1 MFNLRFFEKSLDRV
15 VFFAFFMQCVKTDS
29 RETMKRIIRR
39 YSNRKMYDPQAR
51 RSITLSGIASLLRR
65 GVQVQ
70 VLDHPTGTD
79 ITSLTLSKVLLEQE
93 KKREASPWGS
103 FLFQE
108 LIRQRGSALLELAE
122 KSLSASLEVLGTA
135 EGRLRE
141 MVRVL
146 VNSRKIEHRE
156 GQKLLEKGLQRL
168 AESKVDL
175 QSQWE
180 KVLRRMMPEVDTP
193 LESEIV
199 DLSENLGGPDQIDSA
214 SLGWGRKKSRRQKA
228 GR

>member
-1 MFNLRFFEKSLDRV
+1 
-15 VFFAFFMQCVKTDS
+15 
-29 RETMKRIIRR
+29 MKRIIRR
-39 YSNRKMYDPQAR
+39 YANRKMYDPQAR

-70 VLDHPTGTD
+70 VLDHPTGMD

-103 FLFQE
+103 FLFEE

-122 KSLSASLEVLGTA
+122 KSLSASLEALGTA

-146 VNSRKIEHRE
+146 VNSRKLDRRE
-156 GQKLLEKGLQRL
+156 GQKLLEKGLHRL
-168 AESKVDL
+168 VESKVNL
-175 QSQWE
+175 QSQLE
-180 KVLRRMMPEVDTP
+180 KVLRRMMPSVDTP
-193 LESEIV
+193 FETEIV
-199 DLSENLGGPDQIDSA
+199 DLDGDLGGSDQMDSA
-214 SLGWGRKKSRRQKA
+214 STG
-228 GR
+228 